1 MVRVEDGKGNWIRG
15 RKPDLEQLNPDLD
28 HPYHGPHWDYYG
40 PNFPD
45 GIRIYPDRWEHK

>member
-1 MVRVEDGKGNWIRG
+1 MIWRVMYVCKYLRG
-15 RKPDLEQLNPDLD
+15 IKPDLD